1 MSLIF
6 RYGFDYLRNVMLN
19 LEQKMVQFLEVL
31 QFLSCAYS
39 GFHSRGVGGGGGPAP
54 PPPPTPLN
62 PYLIMPE
69 KGCSSP
75 AVLKTLAILRL
86 SAFVQID

>member
-39 GFHSRGVGGGGGPAP
+39 GFHSRGVQGRCPC
-54 PPPPTPLN
+54 TPLN

>member
-39 GFHSRGVGGGGGPAP
+39 GFHSRGVGGGWGFFP
-54 PPPPTPLN
+54 PPPL
-62 PYLIMPE
+62 LIRTLLCL
-69 KGCSSP
+69 KK
-75 AVLKTLAILRL
+75 AVALR
-86 SAFVQID
+86 QC